1 LTEPTLS
8 LCHKRSEDERN
19 SPGEEIQTP
28 RSSNISKRKYRGNI
42 LRMKPTALILHC
54 FFACFYTASAQR
66 SVWDIILGISR
77 DFESSEN
84 AVETNV
90 QPALFKTSLKAAH
103 SSGVVFKT
111 SEETTTTRPS
121 SSGSTTTSTTP
132 STTSRGKRKIIVN
145 LMDVYH
151 CPKPGAY
158 PIDGDCSRFLLCRQ
172 GRQGRQLGNKQM
184 RQGRLFGKRPPI
196 RGKVYKCPEGY
207 LFSNAKARCKPESKV
222 ACHRSNPLHRLRQAY
237 DKNFFLM
244 P

>member
-1 LTEPTLS
+1 MKMPPTVL
-8 LCHKRSEDERN
+8 LLPC
-19 SPGEEIQTP
+19 
-28 RSSNISKRKYRGNI
+28 
-42 LRMKPTALILHC
+42 L
-54 FFACFYTASAQR
+54 FACFSSVSAQR

-90 QPALFKTSLKAAH
+90 QPALLKTSLKAAH
-103 SSGVVFKT
+103 NNGAVFKT
-111 SEETTTTRPS
+111 SATTTTTATPPS
-121 SSGSTTTSTTP
+121 RGPTTTSTTMA

-151 CPKPGAY
+151 CPKPGAF

-172 GRQGRQLGNKQM
+172 GRQGRQM